1 MSMIRPGNPQ
11 DERVLIL
18 APSHRDGPTLA
29 TVLARA
35 GLITKICGDMQ
46 ELCHDL
52 SNGAG
57 VAVIAEE
64 SLSDPREAACLPAF
78 LERQPPWSEPPI
90 VVAMAP
96 RKGHGRGSQALVDH
110 GNLVLLER
118 PFSSATLVSSVRSAL
133 RARRRQYQIRDHL
146 LEHERNEARLGAKEQ
161 ELRQLNETLERRVR
175 ERTAELEE
183 VNRQLVDEIRQR
195 QEAEQ
200 SLRHAQKMEAIGQLT
215 GGVAHDFN
223 NLLMVVCGG
232 VNLLERTNDTAQRAR
247 ILSGMRDAA
256 ARGEALTRQLLA
268 FSRRTA
274 LTPEP
279 VDLPSLL
286 EGMRILIAGA
296 LRGDI
301 VIDIK
306 MAPDLWPV
314 LTDPTQLNLVILNLA
329 VNARDAMPDGG
340 TLTIAATNATLEGSN
355 RFALAG
361 EFVRLEVR
369 DTGVGIPPEILDRV
383 FEPFFTTKEIGKG
396 TGLGLSQVY
405 GFAKQS
411 GGHAEICSREGDG
424 TSVILYLPRGEA
436 VAQDNAQTQLSR
448 SEEKGV
454 EGPHRILLVEDND
467 AVAALVQEMLEGLGF
482 APRRVA
488 NAREALAALE
498 NDQNFDLV
506 FSDIVMPG
514 GMNGI
519 ELARAIKRK
528 TPEIPVV
535 LATGYSAALRH
546 ANGVDGLQI
555 LRKPYD
561 MDTLNTALREAW
573 GGRESSKSITVS

>member
-1 MSMIRPGNPQ
+1 MSRWIDQPE
-11 DERVLIL
+11 ERVLIL

-29 TVLARA
+29 AVLGKA
-35 GLITKICGDMQ
+35 GLAAKICVDMQ
-46 ELCHDL
+46 ALCDDL
-52 SNGAG
+52 SIGAG
-57 VAVIAEE
+57 AAVIAGEA
-64 SLSDPREAACLPAF
+64 LSNPLAAACLAAF
-78 LERQPPWSEPPI
+78 LKRQPPWSEPPI
-90 VVAMAP
+90 MVAMAP
-96 RKGHGRGSQALVDH
+96 RKSHGRCPHTLPEY

-118 PFSSATLVSSVRSAL
+118 PFSSATLVSAVRSSL

-146 LEHERNEARLGAKEQ
+146 LEHERNEARLGEKER

-175 ERTAELEE
+175 ERTAQLEE
-183 VNRQLVDEIRQR
+183 ANRQLVAEIRQR

-232 VNLLERTNDTAQRAR
+232 VNLLERANDLAQRAR
-247 ILSGMRDAA
+247 ILAGMREAA

-279 VDLPSLL
+279 IDLSALL

-301 VIDIK
+301 VIDVK
-306 MAPDLWPV
+306 VPPEVWHV

-329 VNARDAMPDGG
+329 VNARDAMPKGG
-340 TLTIAATNATLEGSN
+340 TLTIAATNVTLEGSN
-355 RFALAG
+355 HIALAG
-361 EFVRLEVR
+361 EFVRVEVR
-369 DTGVGIPPEILDRV
+369 DTGIGIPANILDRV
-383 FEPFFTTKEIGKG
+383 FDPFFTTKEIGKG

-405 GFAKQS
+405 GFAKQT
-411 GGHAEICSREGDG
+411 GGHVEISSREGEG
-424 TSVILYLPRGEA
+424 TSIILYLPRGEA
-436 VAQDNAQTQLSR
+436 VAQISPYLPPPKRRDEEITDRQL
-448 SEEKGV
+448 
-454 EGPHRILLVEDND
+454 RILLVEDND
-467 AVAALVQEMLEGLGF
+467 EVATLVEEMLQGLGF
-482 APRRVA
+482 TPHRVS
-488 NAREALAALE
+488 NASEALAALK
-498 NDQNFDLV
+498 NGGNFDLV

-519 ELARAIKRK
+519 ELARAIKRDE
-528 TPEIPVV
+528 PEMPVL
-535 LATGYSAALRH
+535 LATGYSAALQDSERIE
-546 ANGVDGLQI
+546 GLRI

-561 MDTLNTALREAW
+561 MDALEAALRDVC
-573 GGRESSKSITVS
+573 SIDRI